1 MAQQCRRIQPNQLL
15 ISSSC
20 LLLHFKRSRQDVHV
34 DDEYIVSAEEA
45 AAILG
50 ISGKTLRHRLRDERP
65 SGARQFP
72 PQHGGYW
79 FLKRSYAEQLAAQRG
94 RSVPWTASSSGSRT
108 ALLPRIVADE
118 EMTNRRLN
126 AEVEIAH
133 RVWSEWIPFQNALR
147 VAPRFPGVYMC
158 RIAKETERGPVYI
171 GMAGERKGNG
181 LRGRLAIYASGK
193 GAASGLGEHAFDR
206 ALEDPKWLQAR
217 LDEALA
223 GTPMRATAAA
233 RSAIDHAGLEVKWQT
248 VETRAEAM
256 MLEIELIR
264 EHRAG
269 LWNR

>member
-1 MAQQCRRIQPNQLL
+1 
-15 ISSSC
+15 
-20 LLLHFKRSRQDVHV
+20 V
-34 DDEYIVSAEEA
+34 DDDYIVSAEEA
-45 AAILG
+45 AAMLG
-50 ISGKTLRHRLRDERP
+50 MSGKTLRQRLREERP

-72 PQHGGYW
+72 PQHGGNW
-79 FLKRSYAEQLAAQRG
+79 FLQRSYVEQLSAQRG
-94 RSVPWTASSSGSRT
+94 RNVPWTAGSSASRT
-108 ALLPRIVADE
+108 AAPPRTAVEAPRRAGVNE
-118 EMTNRRLN
+118 SMTDRRLP
-126 AEVEIAH
+126 ASVDRPHE
-133 RVWSEWIPFQNALR
+133 VWSDWIPFGDALKA
-147 VAPRFPGVYMC
+147 APRFPGVYMV
-158 RIAKETERGPVYI
+158 RMAKAPQRGPVYI

-248 VETRAEAM
+248 VETRADAM
-256 MLEIELIR
+256 QLEIELIR
-264 EHRAG
+264 EYRAG

>member
-1 MAQQCRRIQPNQLL
+1 MDNFP
-15 ISSSC
+15 
-20 LLLHFKRSRQDVHV
+20 
-34 DDEYIVSAEEA
+34 VSAEEA

-50 ISGKTLRHRLRDERP
+50 ISGKTLRQRLRDERP
-65 SGARQFP
+65 PGARQFP
-72 PQHGGYW
+72 SRHGGNW
-79 FLKRSYAEQLAAQRG
+79 FLTRNYVEQLAAQRG

-108 ALLPRIVADE
+108 AAPLRAVVEASRRDVVNE
-118 EMTNRRLN
+118 SMTDRRLP
-126 AEVEIAH
+126 ATVGRPH
-133 RVWSEWIPFQNALR
+133 RVWSEWIPFGDALKA
-147 VAPRFPGVYMC
+147 APRFPGVYMV
-158 RIAKETERGPVYI
+158 RTAQAPQRGPVYI

-248 VETRAEAM
+248 VETRAEAIQ
-256 MLEIELIR
+256 LEIELIR
-264 EHRAG
+264 EYRAG